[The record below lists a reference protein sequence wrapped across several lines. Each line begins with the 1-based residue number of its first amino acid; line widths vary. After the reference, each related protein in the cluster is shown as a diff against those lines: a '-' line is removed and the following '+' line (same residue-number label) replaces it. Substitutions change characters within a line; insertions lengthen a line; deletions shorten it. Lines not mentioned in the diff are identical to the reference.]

1 MHHEPALQ
9 PAPFFLGGR
18 QRVHDEALGG
28 ALMLIQ
34 ALRAYPVD

>member
-1 MHHEPALQ
+1 MSLLHNLP
-9 PAPFFLGGR
+9 PFFLGGR